1 MYLQRNCFG
10 VYCTRI
16 PLTKSARDNGFP
28 HTVRLSLKTKC
39 RKTASER
46 NAVVSIHVFEFLKR
60 ESSFSS
66 REVFDRDL
74 KALRSALHGF
84 FEGTVAFL
92 PSDSVRSENQS
103 FSLFEKK
110 AAPADTTTK
119 PSPYRDFAWLIR
131 AYMSYK
137 KKTAVTKKYIQQVEG
152 RLAPLRGFFNARNP
166 RTLKLTDGMRY
177 QQHLVENQ
185 WRPKTVK
192 EYMSVARQLCD
203 WCVRM
208 EYLRRNP
215 FDGVKP
221 ILSEKKAAHE
231 QREIWTA
238 SQLEALLAQTSF
250 STRGS
255 LDDMWIPLIILHTGL
270 RPGEVCQ
277 LRVTDVHQCE
287 ETAIWYFHISDDGP
301 KQKIK
306 TPNARR
312 DVPINQALLDRGFLD
327 YFRRRK
333 QDRKTQLFNC
343 TATGKDDD
351 WSRNFTQ
358 RFNRFLANRLGY
370 ESGNRPGAY
379 SLRHT
384 FINALKQSDRP
395 EHVVADIVGHSKR
408 AITFDRYGKPAGLA
422 KKAAV
427 INSVNFL

>member
-1 MYLQRNCFG
+1 MYLQRNGFG
-10 VYCTRI
+10 VYYTRI
-16 PLTKSARDNGFP
+16 PLSKNARDNGFP
-28 HTVRLSLKTKC
+28 HTVRISLKTKC

-46 NAVVSIHVFEFLKR
+46 NAVVSIHVLEFLKR

-66 REVFDRDL
+66 REIFDRDIRT
-74 KALRSALHGF
+74 LRTALHGF

-92 PSDSVRSENQS
+92 PSDSIRSENQLLS
-103 FSLFEKK
+103 AFEK
-110 AAPADTTTK
+110 AAPTDTRTK
-119 PSPYRDFAWLIR
+119 PSSYKDFAWLIR
-131 AYMSYK
+131 AYMRDK
-137 KKTAVTKKYIQQVEG
+137 KKTAVTKKYLQQVEG
-152 RLAPLRGFFNARNP
+152 RLAPLRGFFNGRNP
-166 RTLKLTDGMRY
+166 KTLKLTDGMKY
-177 QQHLVENQ
+177 QQHLVEND
-185 WRPKTVK
+185 WRPKTVR

-221 ILSEKKAAHE
+221 ILTENKAAHE
-231 QREIWTA
+231 QREIWTE
-238 SQLEALLAQTSF
+238 SQLEALLSQKSF
-250 STRGS
+250 SDRGS
-255 LDDMWIPLIILHTGL
+255 FDDMWIPLIILHTGL

-277 LRVTDVHQCE
+277 LRVSDLRQCSD
-287 ETAIWYFHISDDGP
+287 TGIWYFHVSDEGP

-312 DVPINQALLDRGFLD
+312 DVPVNQALIDRGFLD
-327 YFRRRK
+327 YARRRK
-333 QDRKTQLFNC
+333 QERKTQLFNC

-358 RFNRFLANRLGY
+358 RFNRFLGNRLGY

-408 AITFDRYGKPAGLA
+408 SITFDRYGKPTGLS

-427 INSVNFL
+427 INSVNFF

>member
-1 MYLQRNCFG
+1 MYLQRNGFG
-10 VYCTRI
+10 VYYTRI
-16 PLTKSARDNGFP
+16 PLSKNARDNGFP
-28 HTVRLSLKTKC
+28 HTVRISLKTKC

-46 NAVVSIHVFEFLKR
+46 NAVVSIHVLEFLKR

-66 REVFDRDL
+66 REIFDRDIRT
-74 KALRSALHGF
+74 LRTALHGF
-84 FEGTVAFL
+84 FEGAVAFL
-92 PSDSVRSENQS
+92 PSDSIRSENQLLS
-103 FSLFEKK
+103 AFEKASPTDTK
-110 AAPADTTTK
+110 AK
-119 PSPYRDFAWLIR
+119 PSSWKDFAWLIR
-131 AYMSYK
+131 AYMRDK
-137 KKTAVTKKYIQQVEG
+137 KKTAVTKKYLQQVEG
-152 RLAPLRGFFNARNP
+152 RLAPLQGFFNGRNP
-166 RTLKLTDGMRY
+166 RTLKLTDGMKY
-177 QQHLVENQ
+177 QQHLVEND
-185 WRPKTVK
+185 WRPKTVR

-221 ILSEKKAAHE
+221 ILTENKAAHE
-231 QREIWTA
+231 QREIWTQ
-238 SQLEALLAQTSF
+238 SQLEALLSQNSF
-250 STRGS
+250 SDRGRF
-255 LDDMWIPLIILHTGL
+255 DDMWIPLIILHTGL

-277 LRVTDVHQCE
+277 LRVSDLRQCSDKG
-287 ETAIWYFHISDDGP
+287 IWYFHVSDEGP
-301 KQKIK
+301 KQTIK

-312 DVPINQALLDRGFLD
+312 DVPVNQALIERGFLD

-333 QDRKTQLFNC
+333 QERKTQLFNC

-358 RFNRFLANRLGY
+358 RFNRFLGNRLGY

-408 AITFDRYGKPAGLA
+408 SITYDRYGKPTGLS

-427 INSVNFL
+427 INSVNFF